1 MGDDAAGRVALA
13 FVPPIQAVGRGEYR
27 VSLADAERELLRM
40 LPAELR
46 TLLGTDPDDRSL
58 RRLFP
63 PAYEEDDAEAEY
75 RRLMGAELLDGR
87 REALRILEET
97 AGNDR
102 LTQEE
107 LDAWLAALNDLRL
120 VLGTRLDVTEETY
133 DREVD
138 PRDPRAYEHSVYLY
152 LSWLQEH
159 AVAAAARDL

>member
-1 MGDDAAGRVALA
+1 
-13 FVPPIQAVGRGEYR
+13 
-27 VSLADAERELLRM
+27 M

-46 TLLGTDPDDRSL
+46 TLLATDPDNRSL

-75 RRLMGAELLDGR
+75 RRLMGAEILDGR
-87 REALRILEET
+87 REALRTLEET

-102 LTQEE
+102 LAPEE

-120 VLGTRLDVTEETY
+120 VLGTRLEITEETY

-138 PRDPRAYEHSVYLY
+138 PRDPHAYEHSVYLY

-159 AVAAAARDL
+159 AVAAAAHDL

>member
-1 MGDDAAGRVALA
+1 MTLA

-27 VSLADAERELLRM
+27 LSLSEAERELLRT

-46 TLLGTDPDDRSL
+46 ALLAADPDHGSL

-63 PAYEEDDAEAEY
+63 PAYDEDADEVEY

-87 REALRILEET
+87 REALRVLEET
-97 AGNDR
+97 AGNDQ
-102 LTQEE
+102 LTPEE

-120 VLGTRLDVTEETY
+120 VLGTRLDISEETY
-133 DREVD
+133 DREID
-138 PRDPRAYEHSVYLY
+138 PTDPHAYEHSVYLY